1 MSDAFAERL
10 ERVRLRFGAK
20 LDARIEGIELA
31 LPRRDRYVGLD
42 VLAQAHR
49 HAHDLCGVG
58 STLGYVQTGKV
69 ARSIEQ
75 LLLAAVQAQR
85 ALTDDEIPR
94 VRQGIALLRSTATA
108 EMGQPALGEQRSKT
122 WRF

>member
-1 MSDAFAERL
+1 MSDVFAERL
-10 ERVRLRFGAK
+10 EKVRSRFGAR
-20 LDARIEGIELA
+20 LDARIEGIELV
-31 LPRRDRYVGLD
+31 LPQRDRYVGLD

-58 STLGYVQTGKV
+58 STLGHAETGKV

-85 ALTDDEIPR
+85 ALTDDEVPR
-94 VRQGIALLRSTATA
+94 VRERIVLLRSTAIA
-108 EMGQPALGEQRSKT
+108 EMGQAGQE
-122 WRF
+122 